1 MAEHGEAP
9 IRAVKMG
16 TTVAPNSLLERKG
29 EPVVLAIT
37 RGFGDALRIGY
48 QSRPHIFARN
58 IVLPE
63 PLYGHVVEVDERVTV
78 AGEVLRP
85 LDTENARG
93 DLQSA
98 FDQGYRAIAIVLMHG
113 WRWTV
118 HEAALAEMAKEIDR
132 KSTRLNSSTNAQLV
146 CRL

>member
-1 MAEHGEAP
+1 M
-9 IRAVKMG
+9 
-16 TTVAPNSLLERKG
+16 
-29 EPVVLAIT
+29 
-37 RGFGDALRIGY
+37 RINDW
-48 QSRPHIFARN
+48 SSDVCSSDLIFARN

-118 HEAALAEMAKEIDR
+118 HEAALAELAKELGFIKLSASHR
-132 KSTRLNSSTNAQLV
+132 VGPLIQLV
-146 CRL
+146 GRGHTARVPAYPSHVLRHYVDG